1 MNDYLLWCPPLR
13 DYTSDSLT
21 ELQLALLAAIIKV
34 GFAGFYCVLRGFIG
48 FYWVLLGFTGFYWV
62 LLCRSVCWVAFLFP
76 FRIFLFIH
84 SASFLDSFQFL
95 KYFAWR

>member
-48 FYWVLLGFTGFYWV
+48 FYWVLLGFTGFYCV
-62 LLCRSVCWVAFLFP
+62 ALCAGLLFSFRFAF
-76 FRIFLFIH
+76 
-84 SASFLDSFQFL
+84 SFLSIPLHFSILFSF
-95 KYFAWR
+95 